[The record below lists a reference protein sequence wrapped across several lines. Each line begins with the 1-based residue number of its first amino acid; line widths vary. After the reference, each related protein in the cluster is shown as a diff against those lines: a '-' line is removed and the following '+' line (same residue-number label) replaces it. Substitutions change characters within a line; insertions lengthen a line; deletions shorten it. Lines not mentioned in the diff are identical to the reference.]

1 MRVLIVEDEARIAS
15 FLVKGLRKHD
25 IDAEHVSTGGD
36 GLARLKRDGE
46 FDVLLLD
53 LGLPDVDGLDVLRE
67 VRARGLTIPVII
79 LTARSGDREAGLRL
93 GADEFLV
100 KPLPFARLVEHLQ
113 ASAAGVRAQRADR
126 EH

>member
-25 IDAEHVSTGGD
+25 FDVEHVSTGGD
-36 GLARLKRDGE
+36 ALARLERDGE
-46 FDVLLLD
+46 FDLLLLD

-93 GADEFLV
+93 GADDFLV
-100 KPLPFARLVEHLQ
+100 KPLPFAQLLKSVE
-113 ASAAGVRAQRADR
+113 ARAGAA
-126 EH
+126 